1 LFLNTDAVFI
11 RALHQFCHSIVLWL
25 IMNKPKKNR
34 VLRKTITL
42 TLLPAVIFLWMVG
55 WVLYCKSSEG
65 YLSKASQKGSL
76 SSYDTTFDAEDVQEE
91 REPQIL
97 A

>member
-1 LFLNTDAVFI
+1 MFLNTDAVFI
-11 RALHQFCHSIVLWL
+11 RALREFCPSRVLWL
-25 IMNKPKKNR
+25 TMNKPKQNR
-34 VLRKTITL
+34 VLRKAITL

-55 WVLYCKSSEG
+55 WVLYCRDSEG
-65 YLSKASQKGSL
+65 YSSKASQKNPL
-76 SSYDTTFDAEDVQEE
+76 SSYDTHFDAEDVQEE